1 MPEHGGI
8 SEDES
13 VDDGEK
19 TESFLLKFTEP
30 HSGQLTRPS
39 HSDDRVRISE
49 SFEQSEQ
56 VNSYMGTP
64 Q

>member
-1 MPEHGGI
+1 MPEQRGI

-19 TESFLLKFTEP
+19 TESFLLKFNEP

-39 HSDDRVRISE
+39 HLDDRVRISD

-64 Q
+64 